1 MGAQVGEATRRF
13 ERVTVSIP
21 GSDAPAVAVSRRVYD
36 SARRPPAFVGEFR
49 NLWEY
54 RALFRLLVV
63 RDVLLKYKRSVLG
76 IWWTLLNPLL
86 TMTVLWLVFSRI
98 FRFAI
103 GTTGVP
109 YVIYLLA
116 GVVVMVFFTQ
126 AVLAVAGSI
135 LNNADVLA
143 RVHVPPEVFSLAAA
157 TAAAVNFVLSLIP
170 LFIFELALG
179 VSIPWTV
186 LLVPLFVLAVLG
198 LAAGLG
204 MMVASLAVRFGDTLS
219 LTEILLQLLTYMTPV
234 FYPISIVPGR
244 FRLVL
249 ALNPL
254 THYVA
259 LFRNLVYGGNLFSS
273 WDPVIVAGTS
283 AVALALGGWVFARSW
298 RAAVVM
304 L

>member
-1 MGAQVGEATRRF
+1 MSLSQTDVAGET
-13 ERVTVSIP
+13 
-21 GSDAPAVAVSRRVYD
+21 GSRRIYD
-36 SARRPPAFVGEFR
+36 SARRSPAVVGELR

-54 RALFRLLVV
+54 RELFRLLVV

-109 YVIYLLA
+109 YVVYLLA
-116 GVVVMVFFTQ
+116 GVVVIVFFTQ

-143 RVHVPPEVFSLAAA
+143 RVHVPAEVFSLAAA
-157 TAAAVNFVLSLIP
+157 TASAVNFTFSLIP

-179 VSIPWTV
+179 VGIPWTA
-186 LLVPLFVLAVLG
+186 LLVPLFVVAVLA

-204 MMVASLAVRFGDTLS
+204 MMIASLAVRFHDTLS
-219 LTEILLQLLTYMTPV
+219 LTEILLQLFTYMTPV
-234 FYPISIVPGR
+234 FYPVSIVPGR

-249 ALNPL
+249 DLNPL

-259 LFRNLVYGGNLFSS
+259 LFRNLVYGGSLASP
-273 WDPVIVAGTS
+273 WDALIVAATS
-283 AVALALGGWVFARSW
+283 VVALALGAWVFARSW
-298 RAAVVM
+298 RTAMVM